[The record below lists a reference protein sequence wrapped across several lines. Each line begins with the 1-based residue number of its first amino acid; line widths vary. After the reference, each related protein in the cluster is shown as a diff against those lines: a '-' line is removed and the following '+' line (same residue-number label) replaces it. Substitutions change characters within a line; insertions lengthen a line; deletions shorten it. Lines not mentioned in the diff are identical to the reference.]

1 MHPHPPSTP
10 LEQQLREAEERYRL
24 TFQNAHVGMAIAGP
38 NRRFLSVN
46 RRFSEIVG
54 YSEEEMLTR
63 TFADIGHP
71 EDNTIAIA
79 AHERLARRDTDF
91 AEYER
96 RYIRKD
102 GSIVWAH
109 VSLSA
114 AREAD
119 GELAY
124 VIGVIEDITDLR
136 ASRRKHS
143 ELARL
148 GSIALGNATLSF
160 LFTSSAEVIR
170 DTLQAEAA
178 EVVKWL
184 DDRSLVVGGAG
195 SAPDKMAARTTFTDG
210 VFVVGKHGDE
220 LQPIEAGAEPGSVV
234 MINVRIDAGHR
245 QAWGELVARWGRPKR
260 IASSD
265 VDFVRA
271 VANLLGQAIERRRT
285 EVELRIRATQQS
297 AIAEIRRLTSDDVD
311 QGALDRVCG
320 VVMGGLGVDR
330 AAILKPD
337 AGGWN
342 RWAGTSVLGSVPGAA
357 TDARLVM
364 ESGTAAKIENRDGF
378 WGIIAPLN
386 HLGVLS
392 CYSSAQKRFDT
403 GDVQFVEAVAVVIVN
418 AIEREAARG
427 MIIDSERR
435 FRAVIEGASEIIFSV
450 SPEGVILALN
460 PAWETVTG
468 YRPADWLGKR
478 FDDLIPD
485 EEKPA
490 VYALF
495 QSITESPRAIRVQVR
510 IQGRNEK
517 VLLDVAASARV
528 ADGRVVEI
536 YGFARDATEEHRLTT
551 KLEQAGRLA
560 SLGRLAATVAHEFNN
575 VLMGI
580 SPFMELI
587 RKDNLSERASAA
599 VDQAMRAVSRGK
611 RITEDILRFAQ
622 PAEPAM
628 VSLNAATW
636 IEALAGEAQSV
647 IGPKYTV
654 VVEAHAPLRIAGDQH
669 QLHQAFINLIL
680 NARDAMPHGGIITL
694 RALREAPGAKFP
706 FGDVRSPESFAHLVV
721 EDRGSG
727 IPAETLDHIFEPLFT
742 TKKSGT
748 GLGLPVARQV
758 IARHGGEIFVE
769 SVVGKGTRFHL
780 FIPLASGPQL
790 AGSIAASAEA
800 TRCRSVLLVE
810 DEQSVA
816 AGIGALLEA
825 EGIAVRVVG
834 SGSAVLPAL
843 AHSRPD
849 AVILDIG
856 LPDIEGTRVFESL
869 EKVYPDLPVVF
880 SSGHG
885 DASKLERYLA
895 KPHVAFLLK
904 PYEVDTLLATLNRVV
919 TVRR

>member
-1 MHPHPPSTP
+1 MHRDASSTP
-10 LEQQLREAEERYRL
+10 LEKQLRETEERYRL
-24 TFQNAHVGMAIAGP
+24 TFQNARVGMAISSP
-38 NRRFLSVN
+38 DKRFLRVN

-54 YSEEEMLTR
+54 YSEEEMLMR

-71 EDNTIAIA
+71 EDNPIAIA
-79 AHERLARRDTDF
+79 ILARLARRETDS

-109 VSLSA
+109 VSLYA
-114 AREAD
+114 ARNDD

-136 ASRRKHS
+136 ASRVQHR

-148 GSIALGNATLSF
+148 GSIALGNATLGF
-160 LFTSSAEVIR
+160 LFTSAAEVIR
-170 DTLQAEAA
+170 DTLEADVAEI
-178 EVVKWL
+178 VKWI
-184 DDRSLVVGGAG
+184 DDRTLVVGGAG
-195 SAPDKMAARTTFTDG
+195 SPTDRSVARTIFPEG
-210 VFVVGKHGDE
+210 VFVMGEVDGRLRTVE
-220 LQPIEAGAEPGSVV
+220 TGADPGPLV
-234 MINVRIDAGHR
+234 MIGVRIEGGDR
-245 QAWGELVARWGRPKR
+245 QIWGELAVRWGRPKSL
-260 IASSD
+260 AASD

-297 AIAEIRRLTSDDVD
+297 AIAEVGRLTSGDVG
-311 QGALDRVCG
+311 QGALDRACE
-320 VVMGGLGVDR
+320 VVMGGLGADY
-330 AAILKPD
+330 AAILRPD
-337 AGGWN
+337 GKGWSM
-342 RWAGTSVLGSVPGAA
+342 WAGKPVLGSIPDSISDVRA
-357 TDARLVM
+357 VM
-364 ESGTAAKIENRDGF
+364 ESRTPVRIEDRSGF
-378 WGIIAPLN
+378 YGIVAPLS
-386 HLGVLS
+386 HLGVLA
-392 CYSSAQKRFDT
+392 CYSSVPKRFDK
-403 GDVQFVEAVAVVIVN
+403 GDVQFVEAVAAVIGD
-418 AIEREAARG
+418 AIERERARG
-427 MIIDSERR
+427 MIIESERR

-450 SPEGVILALN
+450 SPEGIILGLN

-468 YRPADWLGKR
+468 YTPAEWVGKR
-478 FDDLIPD
+478 FDALIPD
-485 EEKPA
+485 EEKPSI
-490 VYALF
+490 YALF
-495 QSITESPRAIRVQVR
+495 QSIRSQPRAVRVQVR
-510 IQGRNEK
+510 IQGKHEK

-528 ADGRVVEI
+528 ADGAVVEI
-536 YGFARDATEEHRLTT
+536 YGFARDATEEHRLAT

-580 SPFMELI
+580 SPFLELI
-587 RKDNLSERASAA
+587 RKDNLGERSSSA

-628 VSLNAATW
+628 VSLNAVTL
-636 IEALAGEAQSV
+636 IESLAAEAQSV
-647 IGPKYTV
+647 IGPRYTI
-654 VVEAHAPLRIAGDQH
+654 VVEARVPLRIAGDQH

-680 NARDAMPHGGIITL
+680 NARDAMPHGGVITL

-706 FGDVRSPESFAHLVV
+706 FGEVTAPESFAHFVV
-721 EDRGSG
+721 EDRGEG

-758 IARHGGEIFVE
+758 VTRHAGEMFVE
-769 SVVGKGTRFHL
+769 SEVGAGTRFHL
-780 FIPLASGPQL
+780 FIPLASAAQQAP
-790 AGSIAASAEA
+790 APAATAEGSH
-800 TRCRSVLLVE
+800 CRSVLLVE

-816 AGIGALLEA
+816 AGIAALLES
-825 EGIAVRVVG
+825 EGIAVTVVG
-834 SGSAVLPAL
+834 TGSAVLPAL
-843 AHSRPD
+843 ARSRPD
-849 AVILDIG
+849 AVVLDIG

-904 PYEVDTLLATLNRVV
+904 PYEVDTLLATLQRV
-919 TVRR
+919 TSR

>member
-1 MHPHPPSTP
+1 MDLDSPSTS
-10 LEQQLREAEERYRL
+10 LEQQLRETEERYRL
-24 TFQNAHVGMAIAGP
+24 TFQNARVGMAISGP
-38 NRRFLSVN
+38 DGRFMRVN
-46 RRFSEIVG
+46 HRFGEIVG
-54 YSEEEMLTR
+54 YSEEELLTR
-63 TFADIGHP
+63 RFADIGHP
-71 EDNTIAIA
+71 ADNPLALNVL
-79 AHERLARRDTDF
+79 EQLARREMDF
-91 AEYER
+91 AEYDR

-102 GSIVWAH
+102 GSTVWAH

-114 AREAD
+114 ARQAD

-136 ASRRKHS
+136 ASRLKHR

-148 GSIALGNATLSF
+148 GSLALSSASLGF
-160 LFTSSAEVIR
+160 LFTSSAEIIR
-170 DTLQAEAA
+170 DTLEAEVA
-178 EVVKWL
+178 EVVKWI

-195 SAPDKMAARTTFTDG
+195 SPPDAIVARTAFAER
-210 VFVVGKHGDE
+210 VFVVGTNDGGTRA
-220 LQPIEAGAEPGSVV
+220 IEAGADPGRVV
-234 MINVRIDAGHR
+234 AISVRIEAGDHGT
-245 QAWGELVARWGRPKR
+245 WGELVVRWGRPKR
-260 IASSD
+260 IPSSD
-265 VDFVRA
+265 VDFVQA
-271 VANLLGQAIERRRT
+271 IANLLGQAVERRRT

-297 AIAEIRRLTSDDVD
+297 AIAEIGRLTSGDV
-311 QGALDRVCG
+311 APVTLDHVCN
-320 VVMGGLGVDR
+320 VVMVGLGVDY
-330 AAILKPD
+330 AAILRPD
-337 AGGWN
+337 PAGWN
-342 RWAGTSVLGSVPGAA
+342 LWAGTSVMGSVPGAA
-357 TDARLVM
+357 ADARAVM

-386 HLGVLS
+386 HMGVLS
-392 CYSSAQKRFDT
+392 CYSSVQKRFDR
-403 GDVQFVEAVAVVIVN
+403 GDVQFVEAVAVVIADAV
-418 AIEREAARG
+418 ARESARG

-450 SPEGVILALN
+450 SPEGVILGLN
-460 PAWETVTG
+460 PAWETITG
-468 YRPADWLGKR
+468 YSPADWVGKR

-495 QSITESPRAIRVQVR
+495 QSLTDHPRPIRVQVR
-510 IQGRNEK
+510 IQGKNEK

-528 ADGRVVEI
+528 SDGKVVEI
-536 YGFARDATEEHRLTT
+536 HGFARDATEEHRLAT

-580 SPFMELI
+580 SPFMEI
-587 RKDNLSERASAA
+587 VRKDNLSERASAA

-636 IEALAGEAQSV
+636 IEALAAEAQSV
-647 IGPKYTV
+647 IGPKYKV
-654 VVEAHAPLRIAGDQH
+654 VAEAHAPLRVAGDQH
-669 QLHQAFINLIL
+669 QLHQAFFNLIL

-694 RALREAPGAKFP
+694 RALREAPGAKFS
-706 FGDVRSPESFAHLVV
+706 FGEVPGPESFAHLVV
-721 EDRGSG
+721 EDCGSG
-727 IPAETLDHIFEPLFT
+727 IPAETIDHIFEPLFT

-758 IARHGGEIFVE
+758 ITRHGGEIFVE
-769 SVVGKGTRFHL
+769 STVGEGTRFHL
-780 FIPLASGPQL
+780 FIPLASAPQE
-790 AGSIAASAEA
+790 ASRIAASAEA
-800 TRCRSVLLVE
+800 SRCRSVLLVE

-816 AGIGALLEA
+816 AGISALLEA
-825 EGIAVRVVG
+825 EDIAVAVVSTG
-834 SGSAVLPAL
+834 AAVLPAL
-843 AHSRPD
+843 AVSLPD

-856 LPDIEGTRVFESL
+856 LPDIEGTRVFESFA
-869 EKVYPDLPVVF
+869 KVYPDLPVVF

-885 DASKLERYLA
+885 DASKLEKYLA

-904 PYEVDTLLATLNRVV
+904 PYEVDTLLATLNRVI
-919 TVRR
+919 TR